1 MNLDTRYIN
10 QIEVITSIFTIDKSK
25 LKVYL
30 IRRTN
35 EPYKG
40 YWMMP
45 SNLLMTSETI
55 MECADATSEEFL
67 GINNIKFIQCDVFSE
82 VNRLPNDRIIG
93 NSVIGLVDSETL
105 RLRKKTTNYEG
116 AWFNID
122 EIPKMVFDYE
132 TILKGAIFYLSEHIT
147 NSELAKVLY
156 PSDFT
161 LSELQALYEQ
171 LLNKKL
177 DRRNFRKKILSLD
190 IIEQTGYKTGNKI
203 GRPAELYHF
212 KEVE

>member
-1 MNLDTRYIN
+1 MNVDTRYIN

-30 IRRTN
+30 VKRTSD
-35 EPYKG
+35 PYKG

-67 GINNIKFIQCDVFSE
+67 GINNIKFIQCDVYSDID
-82 VNRLPNDRIIG
+82 RLPNDRIIG

-105 RLRKKTTNYEG
+105 RLRKKTTDYEG

-132 TILKGAIFYLSEHIT
+132 KILMGAFNFLSKHVHNPDLI
-147 NSELAKVLY
+147 KILY

-177 DRRNFRKKILSLD
+177 DRRNFRKKIFAMD